1 MSAAAL
7 PDTSAKGLLSLLAR
21 RPLATLFLLCL
32 VAWLPGFFTM
42 PPLDR
47 DESRFAQ
54 ASRQMVES
62 GDYVD
67 IRYSTGSRYRKPV
80 GIYWMQSASTL
91 LLGKAP
97 YDAIWTYR
105 VPSLIG
111 AFLAVVF
118 AFWCMRAFAPP
129 ETALLAAAFLGLTVS
144 LRAEALIAK
153 TDAVLLATVLG
164 AQAVLM
170 RAYLSARR
178 PGYAPPT
185 LALALAGWAAFG
197 IGVLVKGPVIAAVL
211 ALSICTISIWD
222 RDWRW
227 LKTLHWGPG
236 IALAILMCLPR
247 GIAIAFVSHGQFYE
261 QALGHDFAAKIMGG
275 QETHGAPP
283 GYYLAL
289 ASLTLWPAT
298 LFAVPGIAAGVANR
312 NDPAIRYLLAWAGT
326 AWLMFELVPTKLP
339 HYILPAY
346 PAVVFLGALWAVRAP
361 APDES
366 RRVKIWRIVAAV
378 QFAAAVLALAAAPV
392 LAPQYLGSGTTWW
405 LAAGAAAG
413 LAVGAVAV
421 ALLVQR
427 KNLAACISATCAAL
441 VFFPLLCWGLPNHL
455 DRIWVSP
462 KAAVLV
468 ARHRHAGDPPVIL
481 SGYAEPS
488 LVFLLGT
495 GTLLEPPKD
504 AGITAARQGG
514 LALVE
519 DRSAP
524 VFLARLMA
532 LGATAKPVD
541 QLSGINYSR
550 GRKVH
555 ITLYRVTPAVR

>member
-1 MSAAAL
+1 MNAAAL
-7 PDTSAKGLLSLLAR
+7 PDTPAKGLLSRLAR

-32 VAWLPGFFTM
+32 VAWVPGFFTM

-67 IRYSTGSRYRKPV
+67 IRFSTASRYRKPV

-91 LLGKAP
+91 LFGKPP

-129 ETALLAAAFLGLTVS
+129 ETALIGAAFVGLTVS

-153 TDAVLLATVLG
+153 TDAVLLATILG
-164 AQAVLM
+164 AQAVLV
-170 RAYLSARR
+170 RAYLAARM
-178 PGYAPPT
+178 PGRAPPT
-185 LALALAGWAAFG
+185 LGMALAGWAAFG
-197 IGVLVKGPVIAAVL
+197 IGILVKGPVIAAVL
-211 ALSICTISIWD
+211 ALGICAISIWD

-227 LKTLHWGPG
+227 LRSLHWGPG
-236 IALAILMCLPR
+236 LALAILICLPWA
-247 GIAIAFVSHGQFYE
+247 IAIAFVSHGQFYE
-261 QALGHDFAAKIMGG
+261 QALGHDFAAKVMGG

-283 GYYLAL
+283 GYYLLL

-298 LFAVPGIAAGVANR
+298 LVAVPGIGSAIADRR
-312 NDPAIRYLLAWAGT
+312 NPAVRYLLAWAGA

-346 PAVVFLGALWAVRAP
+346 PAVVFLGALWAMRAP
-361 APDES
+361 PADEP
-366 RRVKIWRIVAAV
+366 RWAKVLRIIAAV
-378 QFAAAVLALAAAPV
+378 QFAAALLALALAPV
-392 LAPQYLGSGTTWW
+392 LAPHYFGSGTTWW
-405 LAAGAAAG
+405 LVA
-413 LAVGAVAV
+413 GAVAGMAPGIGAIV
-421 ALLVQR
+421 LLLQR
-427 KNLAACISATCAAL
+427 KNLAACMSAACAAL
-441 VFFPLLCWGLPNHL
+441 IFFPLLCWGVPGHL

-462 KAAVLV
+462 RAAALV
-468 ARHRHAGDPPVIL
+468 ARNRHPGDPPVVL
-481 SGYAEPS
+481 SGYVEPS

-504 AGITAARQGG
+504 AGTTAARQGG

-519 DRSAP
+519 DRSRP
-524 VFLARLMA
+524 VFLARLTE

-555 ITLYRVTPAVR
+555 ITLYRVTPGR